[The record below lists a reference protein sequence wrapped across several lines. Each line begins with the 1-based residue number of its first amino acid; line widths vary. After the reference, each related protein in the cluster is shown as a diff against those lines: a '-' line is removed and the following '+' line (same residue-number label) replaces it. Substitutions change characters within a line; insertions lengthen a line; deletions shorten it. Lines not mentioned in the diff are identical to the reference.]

1 MMNAGTRGTQIPSIL
16 SSERGIV
23 GRGKKDREGPPPGS
37 GGWGGVTGAHVTFQ
51 GGCDDSSWTL
61 TCTTSTSALHVHES
75 GDTVGDYIHRGPLR
89 GGWSPGTLMWWWQ
102 VCASEREAGGLNC
115 GNPPCWLNNFQTDL
129 VFQNIVIYRW
139 LVQQK
144 PHTQALGSQWQNHCP
159 VSQCVSQWDW
169 EDPLWNVS
177 AT

>member
-1 MMNAGTRGTQIPSIL
+1 MMNAGTRGTKIPSIL

-75 GDTVGDYIHRGPLR
+75 GDTVGDYIQRGPLR
-89 GGWSPGTLMWWWQ
+89 GGGLPGLS
-102 VCASEREAGGLNC
+102 CDGGRYVRPK
-115 GNPPCWLNNFQTDL
+115 GKL
-129 VFQNIVIYRW
+129 V
-139 LVQQK
+139 
-144 PHTQALGSQWQNHCP
+144 G
-159 VSQCVSQWDW
+159 
-169 EDPLWNVS
+169 
-177 AT
+177 

>member
-1 MMNAGTRGTQIPSIL
+1 MCALFKRNNICACCCCEQHISLCISRSSKKNCPNIMMNAGTRGTQIPSIL

-75 GDTVGDYIHRGPLR
+75 GDTVGDYIQRGPLR

-102 VCASEREAGGLNC
+102 VCASELGAGTRGGLNC
-115 GNPPCWLNNFQTDL
+115 RNPPSWSNNFQTDL
-129 VFQNIVIYRW
+129 VFQNIVIYRI
-139 LVQQK
+139 
-144 PHTQALGSQWQNHCP
+144 
-159 VSQCVSQWDW
+159 
-169 EDPLWNVS
+169 
-177 AT
+177 